1 MNKVARSLTALA
13 LSAALAAGSAL
24 TTLAY
29 APETAKANA
38 EVLNSL
44 GLFKGTE
51 NGYELDKPLTRME
64 ALIML
69 IRLSGNE
76 IDALYGSE
84 EYKTP
89 FTDTPAWE
97 TADKYLGYAYEHGL
111 TNGISD
117 TLFAPETRAGAQM
130 YMTFLLRALGYT
142 DTEEGTV
149 WDNWETLAEKAGLF
163 ADSFDRENFLRGD
176 AVLASRAALNAK
188 TADGKQTLLE
198 KLQADEAFS
207 ALTLALAEIKE
218 GKTVTIDSPLI
229 DIMGKVYSGVDDV
242 STERLAVMN
251 IEPEQQSYFIGA
263 DAETLPLEEGIVC
276 EPMMSSQAHSVAL
289 VRVKDGTDIQEAKKV
304 IREKVNP
311 NKWICVGVSP
321 ANIHVES
328 IGNTILLVMDNVAP
342 DALAGNFR
350 ALDESYVRA
359 DEKGM
364 MRVEDKYVEADEYVN
379 FDSVFKYAEKLN
391 TLAET
396 YFPENAKYFVTIPE
410 KSYYVRDKVLNYL
423 NHDEI
428 VGDLNNLLY
437 EWKTADIASV
447 LTLDDYYNTD
457 RHWRQEKLFPV
468 VNKLGELM
476 GFTVDEK
483 AFTAHTV
490 EGFIGAYKSLSS
502 DIPAETLTYLTSDA
516 TETATVSNFQNAK
529 FTGVYE
535 TAKLES
541 KGPYDVFLSGA
552 TPLTVIKNPNAE
564 KERKLVMFRDSYGSS
579 IAPLLIG
586 AYSEITLVD
595 LRYMASDL
603 LKKYVDFT
611 DAEVLFLMSDKVVNN
626 STLLK

>member
-24 TTLAY
+24 TSFAY
-29 APETAKANA
+29 EPKTAEANA
-38 EVLNSL
+38 DVLNTL

-76 IDALYGSE
+76 LDALYSLD

-89 FTDTPAWE
+89 FTDTPDWE
-97 TADKYLGYAYEHGL
+97 KADKYLGYAYEKGL
-111 TNGISD
+111 TKGISD

-149 WDNWETLAEKAGLF
+149 WDNWEKLATDAGLF

-207 ALTLALAEIKE
+207 ALTLAIAEIEE
-218 GKTVTIDSPLI
+218 GKEVTADSPLI
-229 DIMGKVYSGVDDV
+229 DIMGKVYAGVDGV
-242 STERLAVMN
+242 STSDLTVMN
-251 IEPEQQSYFIGA
+251 IEPERQSFFIGA

-276 EPMMSSQAHSVAL
+276 EPMMSSMAHSVSL
-289 VRVKDGTDIQEAKKV
+289 IRVKDGTDIEQAKKD

-311 NKWICVGVSP
+311 RKWICVGVSP
-321 ANIHVES
+321 ANIHVEN
-328 IGNTILLVMDNVAP
+328 IGNTILLVMDNTAP
-342 DALAGNFR
+342 DALANNFR
-350 ALDESYVRA
+350 ALDDSYVRA
-359 DEKGM
+359 DENGM
-364 MRVEDKYVEADEYVN
+364 MKIDDKYVEADEYVN
-379 FDSVFKYAEKLN
+379 FNSVFKYGEKLN
-391 TLAET
+391 TLAEK
-396 YFPENAKYFVTIPE
+396 YFSENTKYFVTIPE
-410 KSYYVRDKVLNYL
+410 KSYYVRDKALNYL

-428 VGDLNNLLY
+428 VGDLNDILY
-437 EWKTADIASV
+437 EWKTTDIASV

-468 VNKLGELM
+468 VSKLGEM
-476 GFTVDEK
+476 MDFTVDEK

-490 EGFIGAYKSLSS
+490 ENFIGAYKSIAA

-516 TETATVSNFQNAK
+516 TEKATVSNFQNAK

-535 TAKLES
+535 TEKLDS
-541 KGPYDVFLSGA
+541 KDPYDVFLSGA

-564 KERKLVMFRDSYGSS
+564 KERKLVIFRDSYGSS

-603 LKKYVDFT
+603 LEKYVDFT